1 MPPPPPLSLHPP
13 GPYAFGVFN
22 GVPSLGAGTEL
33 ALRAWGFPD
42 VDREGYA
49 SWDFTTALTAYG
61 AGDDDAAADA
71 NASVVP
77 LLGSS
82 AYGGGDGGAA
92 GWSAASLAFETAV
105 EGMLAWL
112 TTTTASSDAFCA
124 SPWNCRFFFFFF
136 PFFCASP

>member
-1 MPPPPPLSLHPP
+1 M
-13 GPYAFGVFN
+13 
-22 GVPSLGAGTEL
+22 
-33 ALRAWGFPD
+33 
-42 VDREGYA
+42 
-49 SWDFTTALTAYG
+49 DFTTALTAYG
-61 AGDDDAAADA
+61 AGDDGAAADA
-71 NASVVP
+71 NASVVVP

-136 PFFCASP
+136 PFFCASPWNCRRVVCVLFVVFSPRLPGGRRRDSSGQPA